1 MSSVNKR
8 PLVSVIVPVYG
19 VEKYIEKCARSVFE
33 QTYSD
38 LEIIF
43 VDDCTPDNSIA
54 ILKQVLGEY
63 PQMKDKT
70 QILSYPQNRG
80 LAGAR
85 KFGLAAAH
93 GDYVLQID
101 SDDYIAHNMVEEMT
115 DKATEE
121 NADIV
126 ICDFNMIRN
135 GEESH
140 LHVSPS
146 LNPHECMKQVL
157 TGEVHGSV
165 ANKLIRRTLYTDN
178 NIAPIQGL
186 NMREDLS
193 VMYRL
198 LYFAKKLAYVPQ
210 PFYNYLLREGSISAS
225 KMSAMQQK
233 NSQDLIT
240 YMNDF
245 CTREQINDK
254 GVLEAFNFFKASV
267 KSSIMLYGDIAT
279 LNKSLYLSVCLKHY
293 ISHPTISISH
303 KIMGVVSV
311 LHVEC
316 FSNAFR
322 YIFDIL
328 RRFRNVIPS

>member
-1 MSSVNKR
+1 MAK
-8 PLVSVIVPVYG
+8 VSVIIPIYG

-43 VDDCTPDNSIA
+43 VDDCTPDNSIS
-54 ILKQVLGEY
+54 ILKQVLDKY

-85 KFGLAAAH
+85 KFGLEAAH

-101 SDDYIAHNMVEEMT
+101 SDDYIAHNMVEVMT

-126 ICDFNMIRN
+126 ICDFNMIQN
-135 GEESH
+135 GKESH
-140 LHVSPS
+140 LHINPS
-146 LNPHECMKQVL
+146 LDHIECMKQVL

-165 ANKLIRRTLYTDN
+165 ANKLIRRSLYMDN

-210 PFYNYLLREGSISAS
+210 PFYNYLLRKGSISAS
-225 KMSAMQQK
+225 KMNAMQQK
-233 NSQDLIT
+233 NSQNLIMH
-240 YMNDF
+240 MNEF
-245 CTREQINDK
+245 CVHEQITDK
-254 GVLEAFNFFKASV
+254 GIIEAFNMFKASV
-267 KSSIMLYGDIAT
+267 KSGILLYGDISA
-279 LNKSLYLSVCLKHY
+279 LNKSLYQSVQLKHY
-293 ISHPTISISH
+293 LSHPRISIFH
-303 KIMGVVSV
+303 KTIGCVSV
-311 LHVEC
+311 LRCDMMTALV
-316 FSNAFR
+316 R
-322 YIFDIL
+322 KVFDKTRIMM
-328 RRFRNVIPS
+328 S